1 MIINSMGLKSLCEVG
16 MNFIKKLI
24 RREKKVVEPESSIQ
38 PKGAKATYFK
48 DNRGLWRWNVVA
60 ANSKIICTPGESFS
74 SKAKAEKNF
83 ARVTKFFKEEI

>member
-1 MIINSMGLKSLCEVG
+1 
-16 MNFIKKLI
+16 MNFLKKLI
-24 RREKKVVEPESSIQ
+24 NKETKDVEP
-38 PKGAKATYFK
+38 KTTGAKATYFK

-83 ARVTKFFKEEI
+83 ARVTKFFKEGI

>member
-1 MIINSMGLKSLCEVG
+1 M
-16 MNFIKKLI
+16 LI
-24 RREKKVVEPESSIQ
+24 DKWKRLIGRTDAEEAPKT
-38 PKGAKATYFK
+38 KGAKATYFK